1 MKINIYISGVLIIML
16 FACTVAMAGYA
27 QDSIADPPVRHFD
40 KTELEQLG
48 SNDDFFYLDQD
59 RDAEKSRNALEQFG
73 LFLKDILESVFGTRV
88 AQFIFINLDLILITI
103 LFILVVFIIFKMNNL
118 TLNKLFYRK
127 QKLKAIRFSGGE
139 DDIDE
144 MDLAAL
150 IEEAM
155 KKQDYRLAIRYHY
168 LETLKLLAGLNMIK
182 WNPDKTNHQYI
193 NELAGKPEAGIFRQ
207 LARVFDYVWYGD
219 FKVSQSGFELVSADF
234 KNFKKQLLR

>member
-27 QDSIADPPVRHFD
+27 QDSITDPPVRHFD

-127 QKLKAIRFSGGE
+127 QKLKAIRFSG
-139 DDIDE
+139 
-144 MDLAAL
+144 
-150 IEEAM
+150 
-155 KKQDYRLAIRYHY
+155 
-168 LETLKLLAGLNMIK
+168 
-182 WNPDKTNHQYI
+182 
-193 NELAGKPEAGIFRQ
+193 
-207 LARVFDYVWYGD
+207 
-219 FKVSQSGFELVSADF
+219 
-234 KNFKKQLLR
+234 